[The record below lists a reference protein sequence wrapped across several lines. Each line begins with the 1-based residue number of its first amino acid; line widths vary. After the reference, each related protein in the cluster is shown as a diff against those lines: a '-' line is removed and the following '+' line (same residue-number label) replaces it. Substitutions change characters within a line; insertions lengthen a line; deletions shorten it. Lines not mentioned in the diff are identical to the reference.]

1 MAETPH
7 FCYHPYT
14 ILDPLQTRK
23 NLPGRIGEVGK
34 WKDGAYDFSPWQ
46 RIPKDANLSCQCG
59 RRGTASS
66 ASPNV
71 TNSAATSSTQSV
83 AGSNAASASTPAS
96 GASQINFDLLLAQLL
111 NSLSGSGSTTTT
123 DLLGTLTNLA
133 DTTGNTQTLNNF
145 LTQLLNS
152 QGGLGNQVSTN
163 LLSDLLGTTSTTGTT
178 GTDNILN
185 ATSLLTQS
193 NLLSTILTDLGQTAP
208 PTSQTTAATTSASG
222 AVNTAGLQQFTLQN
236 VVQQLLLS
244 NQTNS
249 VLSTLGLTG
258 II

>member
-1 MAETPH
+1 MQISSVSVA
-7 FCYHPYT
+7 
-14 ILDPLQTRK
+14 
-23 NLPGRIGEVGK
+23 G
-34 WKDGAYDFSPWQ
+34 S
-46 RIPKDANLSCQCG
+46 
-59 RRGTASS
+59 GTASA

-96 GASQINFDLLLAQLL
+96 GASQINFDLILAQLL
-111 NSLSGSGSTTTT
+111 NVLGGSGSTTTT
-123 DLLGTLTNLA
+123 DLLGTLTDLA

-152 QGGLGNQVSTN
+152 EGGLGNQVTTN
-163 LLSDLLGTTSTTGTT
+163 LLSNLLGTTSTTGTD

-193 NLLSTILTDLGQTAP
+193 NLLSTILTDLGLTGTQTTTSTQTAT
-208 PTSQTTAATTSASG
+208 PTSQTTAATTNASN
-222 AVNTAGLQQFTLQN
+222 AVNTAGLQQFALQDA
-236 VVQQLLLS
+236 VQQLLLS
-244 NQTNS
+244 NQTSS
-249 VLSTLGLTG
+249 VLSTLGLTS